1 MRLKVAVALAVV
13 LVSVSPVF
21 AFPIFGLQADELDI
35 NGSIMVIGSVPP
47 AGYGQGS
54 TIVTLIGVSLP
65 MKLPAPFFIE
75 PDIEF
80 FGWPYRWTGTS
91 AVPTASEDGLGFFVF
106 GMLIGMQGGISYAV
120 SPAVTLGGTIGLDL
134 LVRFPIELQ
143 NTGATVVSGESS
155 AMGYFYGSLRFL
167 YPETRF
173 FLRWHLSDPIELLF
187 NLRAWYPVFHFWDGQ
202 GLPFLDQFMISAG
215 IGVAINLQSPPA
227 LRKED
232 HPEVPPAPPEDQP
245 AAAPATPAK

>member
-1 MRLKVAVALAVV
+1 MRLKVSLAMAVALVC
-13 LVSVSPVF
+13 VSPVF
-21 AFPIFGLQADELDI
+21 AFPLFGLQADELDI

-47 AGYGQGS
+47 VGYGQGS
-54 TIVTLIGVSLP
+54 TIVTLIGASLP

-80 FGWPYRWTGTS
+80 FGWDYRWTGTS

-143 NTGATVVSGESS
+143 NTGATVISDEGS

-187 NLRAWYPVFHFWDGQ
+187 NLRAWYPVFHVWDGQ
-202 GLPFLDQFMISAG
+202 GLPFLDQLMVSAG
-215 IGVAINLQSPPA
+215 IGVAISLKSPPA
-227 LRKED
+227 LPQAK
-232 HPEVPPAPPEDQP
+232 PPEEAP
-245 AAAPATPAK
+245 VPELPATPPATQNQN